1 MKKNT
6 GFTLAETLITLAII
20 GVVAA
25 LTIPSVVQKYEESVT
40 QNRLKTTY
48 STIYN
53 AYNLLIAEKGTLD
66 TWGLNL
72 STANTDN
79 PDIIETEESSTSRKL
94 LMNNIAKY
102 LNHTKIDQE
111 NYMLYLNNGV
121 IISSFFVDKF
131 GTGNGGASCETQYGT
146 TKDLK
151 QGCASI
157 YVDVNGSKEPNK
169 MGKDI
174 FLFYLTKY
182 TVIPAGTRYDTVRP
196 FDTYCANITNSQDR
210 YSGYGCSAWVIE
222 NGNMD
227 YLHCTDLSW
236 DGKHKCSD

>member
-72 STANTDN
+72 
-79 PDIIETEESSTSRKL
+79 
-94 LMNNIAKY
+94 
-102 LNHTKIDQE
+102 
-111 NYMLYLNNGV
+111 
-121 IISSFFVDKF
+121 
-131 GTGNGGASCETQYGT
+131 
-146 TKDLK
+146 
-151 QGCASI
+151 
-157 YVDVNGSKEPNK
+157 
-169 MGKDI
+169 
-174 FLFYLTKY
+174 
-182 TVIPAGTRYDTVRP
+182 
-196 FDTYCANITNSQDR
+196 
-210 YSGYGCSAWVIE
+210 
-222 NGNMD
+222 
-227 YLHCTDLSW
+227 
-236 DGKHKCSD
+236 